1 MEAVKAEDPEKD
13 QVVDTGSQVESH
25 GLRRPTNSTKGA
37 LKATGVAIRDQ
48 GSALEETK
56 LVPLAYGSPS
66 DGAQRKAIQTER
78 ISKLYK
84 PEELG

>member
-1 MEAVKAEDPEKD
+1 VEAVKAEDPVRD

-25 GLRRPTNSTKGA
+25 GLHRPTNSTKEA
-37 LKATGVAIRDQ
+37 LKAIGVAIRDQ

-66 DGAQRKAIQTER
+66 DGAQRKAIRTER
-78 ISKLYK
+78 VSKLYK
-84 PEELG
+84 PEKLG